1 MVFLGIDVSASKKK
15 RQAIALLTESLE
27 LKELRLEEC
36 TTPEEVPALVERLLE
51 VAGQPGEQIVVA
63 IDAPRRAM
71 RECRNTRP
79 EMPLTRETG
88 RCGRKAEL
96 IIGAIFYTPCAEYF
110 EKGLRCPIDRIK
122 GGQHRWMEIGFTF
135 FEEFDRHLPA
145 EDIIEVFPV
154 ESYKWLARIN
164 KSEKLMLDLG
174 RFDPKQKADQLD
186 AVCAALTAHY
196 YKVGNFTEIGDP
208 AEGAIIVPERGRP

>member
-1 MVFLGIDVSASKKK
+1 MIFLGIDVSASKKK
-15 RQAIALLTESLE
+15 RQAVALLTESLK
-27 LKELRLEEC
+27 LKELRLEVC
-36 TTPEEVPALVERLLE
+36 STPAEVPALVERLLE
-51 VAGQPGEQIVVA
+51 VAGHPGEQIVVA

-110 EKGLRCPIDRIK
+110 EKELRCPIDRIK
-122 GGQHRWMEIGFTF
+122 KGQHTWMEIGFAF
-135 FEEFDRHLPA
+135 FEEFSRHLPA
-145 EDIIEVFPV
+145 EDIIEVFPA
-154 ESYKWLARIN
+154 ESYRWLAGMDN
-164 KSEKLMLDLG
+164 PKELKLNFGWLDT
-174 RFDPKQKADQLD
+174 KQKADQLD
-186 AVCAALTAHY
+186 AICAALTAHY

-208 AEGAIIVPERGRP
+208 AEGAIIVPGRGKS